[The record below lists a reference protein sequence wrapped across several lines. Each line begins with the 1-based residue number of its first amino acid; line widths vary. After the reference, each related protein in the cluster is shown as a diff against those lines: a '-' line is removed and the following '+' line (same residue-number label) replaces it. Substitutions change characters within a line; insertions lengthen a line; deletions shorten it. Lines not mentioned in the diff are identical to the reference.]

1 MKIDNEKFIN
11 VGKIV
16 EYYGKDVM
24 LKPSHIHAVTC
35 WDTTS
40 YLNSVGKIK
49 VFKRCVKSKE
59 KLNLLQ
65 DFVVPLTKKLLVKFQ
80 NLFKQCAPPEW
91 KMNQLQRQE

>member
-24 LKPSHIHAVTC
+24 LKPSHIHAITC

-65 DFVVPLTKKLLVKFQ
+65 DFVVPLTINEKTVGKVSKFIQ
-80 NLFKQCAPPEW
+80 TMCSS
-91 KMNQLQRQE
+91 